1 MKGYNH
7 DYFNDS
13 LMKEIRARFAN
24 VESDPYCGK
33 RIYLESAG
41 GSLRLKSVVEATARH
56 TELPDNAGRISA
68 ASKEVDRIIEKGKED
83 IRLLLG
89 ARSGI
94 VFLGESTTGNAFRTL
109 NAIVRNIKGKNIVTT
124 NLDHPAIY
132 DSTRILADR
141 YKKEWKV
148 AGLSD
153 DKGLVEPES
162 ILKHIDSETI
172 VLAIIH
178 SSNIIGVK
186 NDIKKIIK
194 KTREANPDIY
204 ILVDGSQHTP
214 HEAVDVE
221 ELGCDVYLASSYK
234 TFGKI
239 GASAA
244 YLSERAAKLPHDRLL
259 GKPDDYW
266 ELGTREHA
274 GYASWSSVVDYLCRL
289 GSHFTNNPSRRKQVL
304 AAMNAITHHEKA
316 LTLRMLRGANGIEG
330 LLDIPGVA
338 VYGEVADMTVK
349 EAVVIFN
356 LRGKRSSEVVSYL
369 GKNGITVHNRVSDAY
384 SKHTLRAVG
393 IEECVRVSWG
403 HYNTKEEIDRFLITL
418 KRAAELVTDWE

>member
-7 DYFNDS
+7 DYFDDA
-13 LMKEIRARFAN
+13 LMKEIRARFVN

-56 TELPDNAGRISA
+56 TELPDNAGRIST
-68 ASKEVDRIIEKGKED
+68 ASKEVDRTIEKGKED

-89 ARSGI
+89 VKSGI
-94 VFLGESTTGNAFRTL
+94 IFLGESTTGNAFRTL
-109 NAIVRNIKGKNIVTT
+109 GAIMRNAKGKNIVTT
-124 NLDHPAIY
+124 NLDHPAIF

-141 YKKEWKV
+141 HKKEWKV
-148 AGLSD
+148 AGLSAD
-153 DKGLVEPES
+153 TGLVEPES

-172 VLAIIH
+172 VLAVIH

-194 KTREANPDIY
+194 KAREANPDIY
-204 ILVDGSQHTP
+204 ILVDGAQHTP

-244 YLSERAAKLPHDRLL
+244 YLSERASKLPHDRLL
-259 GKPDDYW
+259 GKPDDHW

-274 GYASWSSVVDYLCRL
+274 GYTSWSSVVDYLRWL
-289 GSHFTNNPSRRKQVL
+289 GMQFTDSPARREQIL
-304 AAMNAITHHEKA
+304 TAMNAIARHEKA
-316 LTLRMLRGANGIEG
+316 LTLRILRGAPGIKG
-330 LLDIPGVA
+330 LLDIPGVS

-356 LRGKRSSEVVSYL
+356 LRGKTSSGVVSYL
-369 GKNGITVHNRVSDAY
+369 GGNGITVHNRVSDAY
-384 SKHTLRAVG
+384 SKHTLKAVG

-403 HYNTKEEIDRFLITL
+403 HYNTKEEIDKFLITL
-418 KRAAELVTDWE
+418 RRAAE